1 MTELDL
7 VQKHATAIKTLLSAV
22 TITEYDGAVPDR
34 PTYPYYVLF
43 TDTGID
49 EKTKVC
55 GESDEMTFRFQITSV
70 GLTADSARIVAGA
83 VRAVVLDARPV
94 VAGRGSVNRI
104 RKETG
109 IPIRED
115 KDVTDATSNR
125 HPLFAVDT
133 YVFES
138 WKD

>member
-7 VQKHATAIKTLLSAV
+7 VQKHATAVKTLLTAL
-22 TITEYDGAVPDR
+22 TIQDYDGAVPDL
-34 PTYPYYVLF
+34 PTFPYFVLY

-49 EKTKVC
+49 DKTKVC
-55 GESDEMTFRFQITSV
+55 GESDQMTFRFQITSV
-70 GLTADSARIVAGA
+70 GETADAARIVAGA

-94 VAGRGSVNRI
+94 VAGRASVNRI

-109 IPIRED
+109 IPVRED
-115 KDVTDATSNR
+115 KDVTIPSSNR

>member
-1 MTELDL
+1 MTEPGLITD
-7 VQKHATAIKTLLSAV
+7 HAAAIKALLSLV
-22 TITEYDGAVPDR
+22 SFTDYDGAVPDL
-34 PTYPYYVLF
+34 PSYPYYVLF

-49 EKTKVC
+49 AKTKVC
-55 GESDEMTFRFQITSV
+55 GQSDEMTFRFQITSV
-70 GLTADSARIVAGA
+70 GLTADAVRIVAGA
-83 VRAVVLDARPV
+83 VRAAVLDARPV
-94 VAGRGSVNRI
+94 VAGRSSVNKV

-115 KDVTDATSNR
+115 KDVTLSGVNR

-138 WKD
+138 RKD